1 MSYKTL
7 TVETSNRVTKVNLNR
22 LEKLNAINREMVQE
36 LMRLADELEADEGV
50 FVSKSLSIKANEVR

>member
-22 LEKLNAINREMVQE
+22 LKKLNAINREMVQE